1 MFKAFLSLTDPRI
14 ISKPNIRETMTW
26 MNYIFHMAWLLGV
39 AIAIDEMTL
48 GFQGHHKHKKCIT
61 PKAEGDRFQADALA
75 QEGYCFQF
83 YTRNDPPPKK
93 SSWSSDGTF

>member
-1 MFKAFLSLTDPRI
+1 
-14 ISKPNIRETMTW
+14 MTW

-75 QEGYCFQF
+75 QE
-83 YTRNDPPPKK
+83 
-93 SSWSSDGTF
+93 